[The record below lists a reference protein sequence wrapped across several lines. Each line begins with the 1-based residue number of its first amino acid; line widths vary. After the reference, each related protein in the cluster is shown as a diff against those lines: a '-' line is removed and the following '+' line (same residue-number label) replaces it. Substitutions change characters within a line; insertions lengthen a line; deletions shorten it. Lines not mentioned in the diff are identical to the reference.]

1 MSVILDKSDNCVTI
15 RNKRV
20 EVCAFL
26 QSALATRGQED
37 KRRNHNDIN
46 FISID
51 RKFFEQCETHLVDL
65 QED

>member
-37 KRRNHNDIN
+37 KRTRGQEDKRRNHNDIN
-46 FISID
+46 FILID
-51 RKFFEQCETHLVDL
+51 GKFF
-65 QED
+65 